1 MHLNNKDQSS
11 SAEEN
16 SFTEIEKTIARYMK
30 EEDSTKQ
37 IAAKLGR
44 SPHTI
49 ESHKKSMRKKAG
61 AFTSIGVVLY
71 ALEKNIIQL
80 VIFFIQVLEIDISEI
95 VCC

>member
-1 MHLNNKDQSS
+1 
-11 SAEEN
+11 
-16 SFTEIEKTIARYMK
+16 
-30 EEDSTKQ
+30 
-37 IAAKLGR
+37 
-44 SPHTI
+44 
-49 ESHKKSMRKKAG
+49 MRKKAG

>member
-37 IAAKLGR
+37 IAAK
-44 SPHTI
+44 
-49 ESHKKSMRKKAG
+49 
-61 AFTSIGVVLY
+61 
-71 ALEKNIIQL
+71 
-80 VIFFIQVLEIDISEI
+80 
-95 VCC
+95 